1 MDDAL
6 HAITLFIRYNNHA
19 IKTFIW
25 KGVKLPNS
33 RKEICHDIDNSENP
47 LFVDELWI
55 RQWNS
60 NSSWFAKAVKVQ
72 NIVGSNAFT
81 KYGLGI
87 HPKRFWTDG

>member
-6 HAITLFIRYNNHA
+6 HEVTLFIRYNNHA
-19 IKTFIW
+19 IKTFTW

-33 RKEICHDIDNSENP
+33 KKVICHATDNSENP
-47 LFVDELWI
+47 LFVDEVWI

-60 NSSWFAKAVKVQ
+60 NSSWFAKTIRVQ
-72 NIVGSNAFT
+72 DNIGSNKFT

-87 HPKRFWTDG
+87 HPKRVWTDG

>member
-6 HAITLFIRYNNHA
+6 HAVTLFIRYNNHA

-25 KGVKLPNS
+25 EGVKVPNS

-47 LFVDELWI
+47 LFVDEVWI

-60 NSSWFAKAVKVQ
+60 NSSWFVKSIKVQ
-72 NIVGSNAFT
+72 DIVGGNAFT

>member
-6 HAITLFIRYNNHA
+6 HAVTLFIRYNNHA

-25 KGVKLPNS
+25 EGVKVPNS
-33 RKEICHDIDNSENP
+33 RKEICHDIDNSETP
-47 LFVDELWI
+47 LFVDEVWI

-60 NSSWFAKAVKVQ
+60 NSSWFVKSIKVQ
-72 NIVGSNAFT
+72 DIVGGNAFT